1 MPEFDKNA
9 VYIWACYAFGA
20 LLILGAALQVMLA
33 ARTARRHLEQIS
45 PAEADEAQP

>member
-9 VYIWACYAFGA
+9 LYIWACYGLGA
-20 LLILGAALQVMLA
+20 LMILGLTLQVVLA
-33 ARTARRHLEQIS
+33 ARAARKRLEQLS